1 MQGRALALA
10 LALALAGPGMLSGCA
25 TSLQKPEWKPASKL
39 ASKLA
44 SKSALESPAT
54 GHLSAPAAGVA
65 EIPEPVRH
73 APPLAPPRPPEPVE
87 TYTVVVIDVPVKEL
101 LFSLARDARLN
112 IDVFDGIEGRV
123 TLNAV
128 DQTLSQILDRI
139 AAQVPLRYEL
149 RGDNLVVRPDTPY
162 FQTYKVDY
170 LNIQRDNSSS
180 INVASQIATTGMA
193 SVQGSNTALANASSS
208 GNNNSIT
215 TVSSESRHRFWTTL
229 ARNIRAILGE
239 QSGGSDDGGAR
250 DQDSESQS
258 NRVIVNREAGL
269 ITVHATERQ
278 HRRIQAYLEQV
289 MASAR
294 RQVLIEAT
302 VVEVEL
308 SDEFQFGVDWSL
320 LTEGNNGFSFDQS
333 MLGANLADPPFF
345 LLNFTNLD
353 GTLGD
358 IDAALR
364 MLQTF
369 GDVKVLSSP
378 KIMAINNQTALLKV
392 VDNLVFFTIEADTVV
407 GQTVASTTFT
417 TTVNTV
423 PVGFIMSVTPQINDE
438 DIVILNVRPSISR
451 VTGYVEDP
459 NPALA
464 EAKMVSR
471 IPEIQVRE
479 MESIL
484 RVTSGQTAVL
494 GGLIQDDIDKQDR
507 GVPLLGRLPLV
518 GNLFKYKR
526 NTVRKSELVIFLRP
540 RVIRHASLD
549 GELSSYRRYL
559 PQQADPPGV
568 SMAEEGGT

>member
-1 MQGRALALA
+1 MRPGSVQDGVQGRALVLVRV
-10 LALALAGPGMLSGCA
+10 LGLALAGMAGLSGCA
-25 TSLQKPEWKPASKL
+25 TSLQKPEWKPASE
-39 ASKLA
+39 
-44 SKSALESPAT
+44 SALEAPAA
-54 GHLSAPAAGVA
+54 GHLSAPAAGAA

-73 APPLAPPRPPEPVE
+73 APPLAPPRPPEPVA

-128 DQTLSQILDRI
+128 DQTLSQILERI

-180 INVASQIATTGMA
+180 INVASQISTTGMA
-193 SVQGSNTALANASSS
+193 SVQGSNTSLANTSSS

-215 TVSSESRHRFWTTL
+215 TVSSESRHHFWTTL

-239 QSGGSDDGGAR
+239 QSGGGQ
-250 DQDSESQS
+250 DQDSELQS
-258 NRVIVNREAGL
+258 DRVIVNREAGL
-269 ITVHATERQ
+269 ITVRATERQ
-278 HRRIQAYLEQV
+278 HRRIRAYLEQV

-308 SDEFQFGVDWSL
+308 KDEFQFGVDWSL

-333 MLGANLADPPFF
+333 MLGADLADPPFF

-358 IDAALR
+358 INAALR

-438 DIVILNVRPSISR
+438 DVVILNVRPSISR

-464 EAKMVSR
+464 DAKMVSR

-494 GGLIQDDIDKQDR
+494 GGLIQDDIDKLDR
-507 GVPLLGRLPLV
+507 GVPWLGRLPLV

-549 GELSSYRRYL
+549 GDLSSYSRYL
-559 PQQADPPGV
+559 PQQADMPAAP
-568 SMAEEGGT
+568 MTEEEGT